1 MNLNTPTT
9 IRRSLPTL
17 LLALGLLAGC
27 TTWAN
32 TVPEVPSP
40 TLQSIPSL
48 EVPRYMGTW
57 HEIAKYPNRFQKHC
71 ASHTQARYRLLPDGG
86 VEVIN
91 RCRTGDGDLSEA
103 LGMARQVGAADSAR
117 LKVRF
122 APQWLSFLPWVWG
135 DYWVIDLDPD
145 YQLVAISEPTREYLW
160 VLSRTPTIDEQ
171 AYRQLLERLEAQG
184 FELERLERTVQTD
197 E

>member
-1 MNLNTPTT
+1 MRETL
-9 IRRSLPTL
+9 TL

-27 TTWAN
+27 TTRAN

-48 EVPRYMGTW
+48 DVPRYMGTW

-71 ASHTQARYRLLPDGG
+71 TSHTQARYRLLPDGG

-103 LGMARQVGAADSAR
+103 LGMARQIRPG
-117 LKVRF
+117 
-122 APQWLSFLPWVWG
+122 
-135 DYWVIDLDPD
+135 
-145 YQLVAISEPTREYLW
+145 
-160 VLSRTPTIDEQ
+160 SRCVSRHNGCPSCPGCGGTT
-171 AYRQLLERLEAQG
+171 G
-184 FELERLERTVQTD
+184 
-197 E
+197 